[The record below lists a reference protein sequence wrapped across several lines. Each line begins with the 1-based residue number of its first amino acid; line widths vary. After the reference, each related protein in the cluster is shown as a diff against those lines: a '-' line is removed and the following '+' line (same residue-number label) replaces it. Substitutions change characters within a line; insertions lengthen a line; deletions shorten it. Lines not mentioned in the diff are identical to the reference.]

1 MDEVQ
6 NTLRLIHVSLN
17 KTSDCR
23 YVPLS
28 SKHTDICWC
37 WSYGKIILQ
46 LVSVWQIYQLIA
58 INTPKQQAYLH
69 NFRWFDL
76 PECRRATSFLKTR
89 KTRQLNGPRTD
100 MTVWLLLTSSMMDKT
115 TSKRMKK
122 RNTVTNCGVDIFPDT
137 RAQLN

>member
-58 INTPKQQAYLH
+58 INTPKHQAYLH
-69 NFRWFDL
+69 NFGRFDL

-89 KTRQLNGPRTD
+89 KTRQLMAHERIWQCDFFWRLPWWIKPQINEWKNATLLQ
-100 MTVWLLLTSSMMDKT
+100 TV
-115 TSKRMKK
+115 
-122 RNTVTNCGVDIFPDT
+122 V
-137 RAQLN
+137 